1 MAKQLKFGAD
11 ARQSLL
17 KGVNILGNAVA
28 TTLGP
33 KGRNVAIEKKWG
45 SPTVIHDGV
54 TVAKEIELKNPYEN
68 IGAQLVKEAASK
80 TNDAAGDGTTTSTIL
95 AQAMVN
101 QGIQNLAAGANP
113 MIIRRGLE
121 KGLSVVLKELDSMKK
136 DIKIDDL
143 ESIEKVANISAADET
158 IGKEIATA
166 VAKVGRNGLITAEE
180 GKGIGLETKE
190 TTGMEFDQG
199 FLSPYFATNTEK
211 MEAVIDNP
219 YIIITD
225 KKISSI
231 QDILPFLEKLVKLTK
246 NFVIIADDI
255 DGEALATLVVN
266 KLRGTF
272 NVLAVKAPGFG
283 DRRKAMLE
291 DIAVLTGGQ
300 VIAESR

>member
-1 MAKQLKFGAD
+1 
-11 ARQSLL
+11 
-17 KGVNILGNAVA
+17 
-28 TTLGP
+28 
-33 KGRNVAIEKKWG
+33 
-45 SPTVIHDGV
+45 
-54 TVAKEIELKNPYEN
+54 
-68 IGAQLVKEAASK
+68 
-80 TNDAAGDGTTTSTIL
+80 
-95 AQAMVN
+95 
-101 QGIQNLAAGANP
+101 
-113 MIIRRGLE
+113 
-121 KGLSVVLKELDSMKK
+121 MKK

-266 KLRGTF
+266 KLSMLIVFWQLIFHRLQKY
-272 NVLAVKAPGFG
+272 NYLVKH
-283 DRRKAMLE
+283 
-291 DIAVLTGGQ
+291 
-300 VIAESR
+300 